1 MLHGAHEGPGVC
13 NIILPKQADMEI
25 RDLWYRSYD
34 VPSTKG
40 KGGET
45 TTVYLICDI
54 MKGEFLA

>member
-1 MLHGAHEGPGVC
+1 
-13 NIILPKQADMEI
+13 MEI